1 MICKTVEE
9 CCENHQ
15 KLEHT
20 FSDRKGGNSRLLIE
34 NKNRKKFRI
43 IDFEHCVYKN
53 RQNDSKCDFEF
64 VTEDSIF
71 YIELKGSEV
80 AKGIKQILSTY
91 NETNKCFKKLDSK
104 ARLVVSKFPKPD
116 LVKRSKEYR
125 DLAKALNN
133 DIVIKQKVHKEKI

>member
-1 MICKTVEE
+1 MICEEVEK
-9 CCENHQ
+9 CYENH
-15 KLEHT
+15 KKIKHI
-20 FSDRKGGNSRLLIE
+20 FADRKGSDSKLLIE
-34 NKNRKKFRI
+34 NKDRKKFKI

-53 RQNDSKCDFEF
+53 RQNDLKCDYGF

-91 NETNKCFKKLDSK
+91 NETHKCFEKLQPK

-133 DIVIKQKVHKEKI
+133 DIVIKQKVRKEKI